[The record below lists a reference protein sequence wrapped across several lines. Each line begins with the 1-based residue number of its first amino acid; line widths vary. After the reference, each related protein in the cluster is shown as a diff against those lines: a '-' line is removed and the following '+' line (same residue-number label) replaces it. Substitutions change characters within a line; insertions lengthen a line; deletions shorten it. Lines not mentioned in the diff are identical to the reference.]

1 MLHLDQIMAPTE
13 ASTRGNPGLLR
24 LNLGLKPR
32 VTEAQ
37 IQALEQPTAFVLLD
51 QMKTT
56 TESKPRV
63 A

>member
-24 LNLGLKPR
+24 LNLGLKPM

-37 IQALEQPTAFVLLD
+37 ILALEQPTALALLD
-51 QMKTT
+51 PMKTT

>member
-13 ASTRGNPGLLR
+13 ASTRRNPGLLR

-37 IQALEQPTAFVLLD
+37 IKALEKPTAFVLLD
-51 QMKTT
+51 PIKTT